1 MSDNPTLADIEIR
14 ALGSPDDYQQCVM
27 LQRAIWGDDFTEL
40 VPPAMLKI
48 TTKVGGVTAG
58 AFTSSGELVGFV
70 YGVSGLRN
78 GRPAHWSHMLA
89 VLPAYEGLGLGRH
102 MKAYQ
107 REVLLALKI
116 DVMYWS
122 YDPLVARNAH
132 LNLNRLGARIAEYV
146 PNMYGEDTQSALHS
160 GLGTDRFVV
169 EWEMIGAN
177 VDGAIRDGLPFD
189 TSAADIAPIVAS
201 RAKGGRIVPR
211 EVDLPKVTMLRIEI
225 PEDIQLVKAKS
236 MEIGMKWR
244 TATRRAFLWYLG
256 RGYRVTGFYRDPGS
270 ARCFYL
276 VSAERDGE

>member
-1 MSDNPTLADIEIR
+1 MIDSKNLDDVEIR
-14 ALGSPDDYQQCVM
+14 PLSSPDDYEQCVK
-27 LQRAIWGDDFTEL
+27 LQRVIWGRDFTEL

-89 VLPAYEGLGLGRH
+89 VLPEYEGIGLGRQ

-107 REVLLALKI
+107 REILLALQI

-169 EWEMIGAN
+169 EWEMSGAN
-177 VDGAIRDGLPFD
+177 VDGAIRDGLPLD
-189 TSAADIAPIVAS
+189 TSATDIAPIVAS

-211 EVDLPKVTMLRIEI
+211 EVDLPKVAMLRIEI

-244 TATRRAFLWYLG
+244 TATRRAFMWYLS
-256 RGYRVTGFYRDPGS
+256 RGYRVTGFYRDPIS

-276 VSAERDGE
+276 VSAERGGE